1 MMQTLEK
8 LAIAN
13 AIQDATWLKTGM
25 FFKQISDQLRGKLL
39 QECLDQK
46 NVAAFEELL
55 LNLRQESLVIQCN
68 HKFTDNFALTVVKCI
83 ENNSAW
89 QNTRINNIDFGGC
102 DIGKNINSS

>member
-8 LAIAN
+8 LAIAK
-13 AIQDATWLKTGM
+13 AIQDPTWLRTGM

-39 QECLDQK
+39 QECLEKK

-68 HKFTDNFALTVVKCI
+68 PKFTDDFAMAVVKCI
-83 ENNSAW
+83 QNNSAW
-89 QNTRINNIDFGGC
+89 QNTRINQIDFGGC
-102 DIGKNINSS
+102 DIGKFFNV